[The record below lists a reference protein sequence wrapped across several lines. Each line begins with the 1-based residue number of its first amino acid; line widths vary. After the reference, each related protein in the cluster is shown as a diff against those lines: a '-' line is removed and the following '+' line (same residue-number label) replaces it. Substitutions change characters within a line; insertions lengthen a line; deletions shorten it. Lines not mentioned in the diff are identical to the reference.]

1 MLILH
6 FGGFFTLLMSQS
18 CLIPLV
24 IEHYFQGKGKKPE
37 IATAIAPYQAT
48 SAEQLD
54 LERGQLIMI
63 RKKTSTGW
71 WEGELQAKGKKRQVG
86 WFPASYVKLLGAG
99 GSNRSTPVS
108 HKHQEEQA
116 VQQQQQQLKQE
127 QEQQKPA
134 PTETI
139 IGE

>member
-1 MLILH
+1 MCWSVSLVRCILESYFH
-6 FGGFFTLLMSQS
+6 
-18 CLIPLV
+18 C
-24 IEHYFQGKGKKPE
+24 HNFQGKGKKPE

-86 WFPASYVKLLGAG
+86 WFPASYVKLLGTG

-108 HKHQEEQA
+108 HKHQEEQT
-116 VQQQQQQLKQE
+116 VQQQQ
-127 QEQQKPA
+127 KPV

>member
-1 MLILH
+1 LIIINLGYDSSILLV
-6 FGGFFTLLMSQS
+6 FPFFHCHL
-18 CLIPLV
+18 
-24 IEHYFQGKGKKPE
+24 QGKGKKPE

-116 VQQQQQQLKQE
+116 TQQQQQQ
-127 QEQQKPA
+127 KPP
-134 PTETI
+134 PTEKD